1 MAHHEQRV
9 FIESIKKYY
18 ASFFSNQKVLEI
30 GSLNIN
36 GTARDFFT
44 DCNYTGIDV
53 APGPEVD
60 LVAQGQEY
68 DAEDASFDTVLSC
81 ECFEHNPFWLE
92 TFINMIRICKPGG
105 LVFFTCATTDRPE
118 HGTTRTRPED
128 SPLTGEIGWEFYKN
142 LTEEDFTSVIDF
154 KKYFKDYDFSVNNYV
169 HDLYFWG
176 IKL

>member
-1 MAHHEQRV
+1 MAHYEQRV
-9 FIESIKKYY
+9 FIDKLKQDFPT
-18 ASFFSNQKVLEI
+18 SFNNSKVLEI

-44 DCNYTGIDV
+44 NCDYIGIDV
-53 APGPEVD
+53 GPGPDVD
-60 LVAQGQEY
+60 IIAQGQEY
-68 DAEDASFDTVLSC
+68 DAKESSFDTVLSC

-92 TFINMIRICKPGG
+92 TFLNMIRLCRSEG

-118 HGTTRTRPED
+118 HGTTRTSPKD

-142 LTEEDFTSVIDF
+142 LTEKDFTSVIDF
-154 KKYFKDYDFSVNNYV
+154 KKYFKDYNFSVNNSP